1 MPRIFLMESN
11 PKKKEESKK
20 DKFEWADEG
29 VSTLVRVIIL
39 GWSAT
44 ILTLNYVTIPG
55 VPQRNIDPT
64 FIASVF
70 TGTLATFGVVPAKKD
85 KKEDDQKKLD
95 TKEKVENYLSYRE
108 PHLQKKSDE
117 CAELWREWFSFFEDP
132 EKKHSPETKELRKK
146 WCNCV
151 TEFGEMV
158 SQEVKT
164 NPRYKDLNS

>member
-95 TKEKVENYLSYRE
+95 TKEKVEN
-108 PHLQKKSDE
+108 
-117 CAELWREWFSFFEDP
+117 
-132 EKKHSPETKELRKK
+132 
-146 WCNCV
+146 
-151 TEFGEMV
+151 
-158 SQEVKT
+158 
-164 NPRYKDLNS
+164 